1 MTFLYALRYFQIVPV
16 VPPLFNVAFAIAV
29 VAAALRL
36 MGDASAAVDALT
48 PVLLLQLFVASSGF
62 RFAARRGYYDLLLTS
77 ATPRWQIAVAHCLV
91 SILPGML
98 SWACIGVLEAAA
110 NRGGEW
116 MSVAAGTW
124 AAFIAASLVAWSVAA
139 FSSRT
144 ATTVMWL
151 LMLTIPTF
159 ARLVSPVQLLGTTW
173 ATANPLMLAIGCATA
188 VVAFSAAIA
197 SIVRGS
203 APLEAA
209 Q

>member
-1 MTFLYALRYFQIVPV
+1 MTFVYAVRYFQIVPV
-16 VPPLFNVAFAIAV
+16 VPPLFNLAFAVAV
-29 VAAALRL
+29 AAAALRL
-36 MGDASAAVDALT
+36 MSDASATVDALT

-77 ATPRWQIAVAHCLV
+77 ATPRWQVAIAHCLV
-91 SILPGML
+91 SILPGIVC
-98 SWACIGVLEAAA
+98 WACVGVLEAAA
-110 NRGGEW
+110 NRGGAW
-116 MSVAAGTW
+116 VSITPGTC
-124 AAFIAASLVAWSVAA
+124 AAFIGASLVAWSVAV

-151 LMLTIPTF
+151 LVLTIPSI
-159 ARLVSPVQLLGTTW
+159 ARVVSPVQLLGTTW
-173 ATANPLMLAIGCATA
+173 ASANRLMLAIGFATA
-188 VVAFSAAIA
+188 LVCFTAGLA

>member
-1 MTFLYALRYFQIVPV
+1 MTFVYAVRYFQIVPV
-16 VPPLFNVAFAIAV
+16 VPPLFNLAFAVAV
-29 VAAALRL
+29 AAAALRL
-36 MGDASAAVDALT
+36 MSDASATVDALT

-77 ATPRWQIAVAHCLV
+77 ATPRWQVAIAHCLV
-91 SILPGML
+91 SILPGIVC
-98 SWACIGVLEAAA
+98 WACVGVLEAAA
-110 NRGGEW
+110 NRGGAW
-116 MSVAAGTW
+116 VSITTGTC
-124 AAFIAASLVAWSVAA
+124 AAFIGASLVAWSVAV

-151 LMLTIPTF
+151 LVLTIPAI
-159 ARLVSPVQLLGTTW
+159 ARVVSPVQLLGTTW
-173 ATANPLMLAIGCATA
+173 ATANRLMLAIGFATA
-188 VVAFSAAIA
+188 LVCFTAGLA

>member
-16 VPPLFNVAFAIAV
+16 VPPLFNVAFVVAV
-29 VAAALRL
+29 AAAALRL
-36 MGDASAAVDALT
+36 MSDASGAIDALT

-77 ATPRWQIAVAHCLV
+77 GTPRWQIAIAHCLG
-91 SILPGML
+91 SILPGIV
-98 SWACIGVLEAAA
+98 SWMCIGALEIAA
-110 NRGGEW
+110 NRGGGW
-116 MSVAAGTW
+116 LSIAPATC
-124 AAFIAASLVAWSVAA
+124 AAFISASLIAWSVAV

-151 LMLTIPTF
+151 LVLTIPGI

-173 ATANPLMLAIGCATA
+173 STANRLMLATDCATA
-188 VVAFSAAIA
+188 VVAFAAAVA

>member
-1 MTFLYALRYFQIVPV
+1 MTFVYAVRYFQIVPV
-16 VPPLFNVAFAIAV
+16 VPPLFNLAFAVAV
-29 VAAALRL
+29 AAAALRL
-36 MGDASAAVDALT
+36 MSDASATVDALT

-77 ATPRWQIAVAHCLV
+77 ATPRWQVAIAHCLV
-91 SILPGML
+91 SILPGIVC
-98 SWACIGVLEAAA
+98 WACVGVLEAAA
-110 NRGGEW
+110 NRGGAW
-116 MSVAAGTW
+116 VSITPGTC
-124 AAFIAASLVAWSVAA
+124 AAFIGASLVAWSVAV

-151 LMLTIPTF
+151 LVLTIPSI
-159 ARLVSPVQLLGTTW
+159 ARVVSPVQLLGTTW
-173 ATANPLMLAIGCATA
+173 ASANRLTLAIGFATA
-188 VVAFSAAIA
+188 LVCFTAGLA